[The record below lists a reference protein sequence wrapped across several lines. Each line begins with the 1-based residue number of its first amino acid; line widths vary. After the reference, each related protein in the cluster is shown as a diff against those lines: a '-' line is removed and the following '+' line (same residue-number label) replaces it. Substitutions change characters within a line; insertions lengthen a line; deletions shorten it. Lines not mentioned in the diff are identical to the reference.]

1 MKKKRKLAEA
11 TEQAY
16 RESMDPL
23 MLFLMSIS
31 VEMAKAAK
39 YGQENDMTLEESQAK
54 TRELMEKIQE
64 EFDKIHNHLDSIEQ
78 SHDQIEAN
86 LEYAEMILLDKNRTT
101 H

>member
-16 RESMDPL
+16 REAMDPL
-23 MLFLMSIS
+23 MLFLMAIS
-31 VEMAKAAK
+31 VEMAKAARH
-39 YGQENDMTLEESQAK
+39 GQENDMTIEESQAK
-54 TRELMEKIQE
+54 TRELMEKIQA

-78 SHDQIEAN
+78 SNDQIEAN
-86 LEYAEMILLDKNRTT
+86 LEYANMILTGASKTT

>member
-1 MKKKRKLAEA
+1 MKKKRKMAEA

-39 YGQENDMTLEESQAK
+39 YGQENDMTLEESRAK
-54 TRELMEKIQE
+54 TQELMAKIQQ
-64 EFDKIHNHLDSIEQ
+64 EFDKINEHLNSIEI
-78 SHDQIEAN
+78 SNDQVEAN
-86 LEYAEMILLDKNRTT
+86 LEYANMILTGQNRTK

>member
-16 RESMDPL
+16 REMKSPL
-23 MLFLMSIS
+23 MLFVLSIS
-31 VEMAKAAK
+31 IEMAKSAK
-39 YGQENDMTLEESQAK
+39 YAQENDMTIEESQAK
-54 TRELMEKIQE
+54 TKELMEKIQA

-78 SHDQIEAN
+78 SNDQIEAN
-86 LEYAEMILLDKNRTT
+86 LEYANMILTGASKTT

>member
-16 RESMDPL
+16 RESMNPL
-23 MLFLMSIS
+23 LLFLQSIC
-31 VEMAKAAK
+31 VEIAKATQ
-39 YGQENDMTLEESQAK
+39 YGLENDMTLEESQAK
-54 TRELMEKIQE
+54 TKELMEKIQQ

-78 SHDQIEAN
+78 SNDQIEAN

>member
-23 MLFLMSIS
+23 MLFLMTVS

-64 EFDKIHNHLDSIEQ
+64 EFDKIHNHLDSIE
-78 SHDQIEAN
+78 SRNDQIEAN
-86 LEYAEMILLDKNRTT
+86 LEYATMILTGASKTT

>member
-1 MKKKRKLAEA
+1 MKKKRKMAEA

-39 YGQENDMTLEESQAK
+39 YGQENDMTLEESRAK
-54 TRELMEKIQE
+54 TQELMAKIQQ
-64 EFDKIHNHLDSIEQ
+64 EFDKINEHLNSIEM
-78 SHDQIEAN
+78 SNDQVEAN
-86 LEYAEMILLDKNRTT
+86 LEYANMILTGQNRTK